1 MPLPARR
8 VAVVGAGISG
18 VCVAAHLLK
27 FGVDV
32 VVFERGSVAGGV
44 WHLDDRVALDPEYP
58 NVDPGLGDYVVR
70 PEGLD
75 PGDETD
81 LAPPGACYYGLRNN
95 VETCLMQ
102 SSLAR
107 WPEGTPN
114 FVSQNMMD
122 EYIQRVSKDHGVDAV
137 THYGIRVDKAV
148 FDEVKEEWQVRT
160 ARIESSGGTFR
171 RSIEHW
177 TFDALVVA
185 SGHYNAPKVPDF
197 PGLKLLKSMYPNRVQ
212 HSKSY
217 RKPDAFA
224 GKNILLIGAGVSSWD
239 IARETT
245 RKGTTVYQSS
255 RAGQFDLPASLLP
268 DRTIRIGGVISLEV
282 ANNPKL
288 ESELTVDDPIPA
300 RIMLERGSPS
310 DGGSEPIV
318 LEGVIHH
325 IILCTGYMISY
336 PYLPQIHR
344 AQSETATSPCES
356 LSEDSATDTS
366 STEERHED
374 HLAPVVNEEG
384 TVISPLYMHTFA
396 LNNPSLAFVGSIY
409 HTATFSLFDFQ
420 AQMVARV
427 LAGFAQCPPQSVMVD
442 WCEKLARKQGLTRN
456 LRSLRADGEEIR
468 FVNEIV
474 DWMNDEWRKLG
485 PDTQTAKMV
494 GHTPAWIERYQLR
507 KGIVKRI
514 LTEGTLED
522 FEAFLAT

>member
-18 VCVAAHLLK
+18 VCAAAHLLK

-44 WHLDDRVALDPEYP
+44 WHLDDRVAPDPAYP
-58 NVDPGLGDYVVR
+58 NVDPGLGDYVVK

-75 PGDETD
+75 PGDEVD

-95 VETCLMQ
+95 VETRLMQ

-107 WPEGTPN
+107 WPEGTPD
-114 FVSQNMMD
+114 FVSQNLMD
-122 EYIQRVSKDHGVDAV
+122 EYIQGVSKNHGVDGV
-137 THYGIRVDKAV
+137 TRYGTRVDKAV
-148 FDEVKEEWQVRT
+148 FDEEKEEWQVQT
-160 ARIESSGGTFR
+160 ARIESDAQSFR
-171 RSIEHW
+171 RCIEHW
-177 TFDALVVA
+177 TFDSVVVA

-217 RKPDAFA
+217 RKPDPFA

-255 RAGQFDLPASLLP
+255 RAGQFDIPARLLP
-268 DRTIRIGGVISLEV
+268 DRTIRVGEVICLEV
-282 ANNPKL
+282 ANNPKT
-288 ESELTVDDPIPA
+288 ESELAADDPIPVRITLA
-300 RIMLERGSPS
+300 RSPS
-310 DGGSEPIV
+310 DGGGEPII
-318 LEGVIHH
+318 LENVIHH

-344 AQSETATSPCES
+344 GRSETATSSCES
-356 LSEDSATDTS
+356 SSEDSSTDTS
-366 STEERHED
+366 SSEEKNED

-427 LAGFAQCPPQSVMVD
+427 LAGFAKIPPQSVMVD
-442 WCEKLARKQGLTRN
+442 WCEKLAQKQGLTRN
-456 LRSLRADGEEIR
+456 LRSLKADGEEIR
-468 FVNEIV
+468 FVNEVV

-485 PDTQTAKMV
+485 PGTPIARMV
-494 GHTPAWIERYQLR
+494 GHTPAWIERYGVR
-507 KGIVKRI
+507 KGIVRRI

-522 FEAFLAT
+522 FEAFFAT